1 MNAIELRTTQHSSQS
16 LMVVLADVGRCRLLL
31 LERRRIGKLR
41 LNCASLILVNHGR
54 VLVTWHRHLHVLRAR
69 LLLLLLLILLMVE
82 GPPMQSLAI
91 LARVAARGRRCLFLL
106 FHPCIS
112 MLLLWL
118 FLALLGKLGEKLQ
131 KGQ

>member
-69 LLLLLLLILLMVE
+69 LLLLLILLMVE

-106 FHPCIS
+106 LHPCIS

>member
-54 VLVTWHRHLHVLRAR
+54 VLVTWHRHLHVLRTR
-69 LLLLLLLILLMVE
+69 LLLLLILLMVE

-106 FHPCIS
+106 LHPCIS